1 MPRTSNREPEGNPVS
16 PILAEAG
23 VTGGD
28 GGEPGGI
35 SSIHPGIVWRFL
47 CGDRSAIVRIA
58 GSRQAIWLGL
68 ACVLLAGFFREY
80 DQESLL
86 HEPWYLVIP
95 LFASLG
101 LSLLLMLAIKS
112 LPECRSHSLP
122 PGVEYRRML
131 ACLWLTAP
139 LAVIYAVPVERFLTP
154 YQAMQF
160 NLSFLGIVSAWRVL
174 LFSRVAAVLYGT
186 SLKRVLFP
194 ILFLAD
200 TVMILAIVVYPLPL
214 IEIMGGLQLTASEN
228 LINAVRFMLIQV
240 GVLAWPILFIGTC
253 LQACGKKANT
263 VPISEILS
271 VPVARS
277 TWVMCGAG
285 LLVMLT
291 ACLVTQPEQQR
302 RYRVEYLLSSRD
314 YAGARELLI
323 RIPRTDFPPQW
334 EPGAGQLADQYL
346 LPELK
351 VMLESE
357 ELPDWVANAYG
368 QRLARMKGRGFRVRF
383 FWMNLREEDLPVL
396 ADFLVRF
403 PAWSEQLLQE
413 NEYVEADG
421 TKNRNTLL
429 EMIAAIQGGTEP
441 TSAGEMGDTAPDPA
455 ADHPEP
461 DHPARD
467 TANPPASDT

>member
-1 MPRTSNREPEGNPVS
+1 ME
-16 PILAEAG
+16 
-23 VTGGD
+23 
-28 GGEPGGI
+28 I
-35 SSIHPGIVWRFL
+35 SSIRFGTVWRFL
-47 CGDRSAIVRIA
+47 CGNRSAIVWIA
-58 GSRQAIWLGL
+58 GSRQAVWLGL
-68 ACVLLAGFFREY
+68 AFVLLAGLFREY

-86 HEPWYLVIP
+86 HEPWYLFIP

-122 PGVEYRRML
+122 PGVEYRRLL

-139 LAVIYAVPVERFLTP
+139 LAVIYAVPVERFLTA
-154 YQAMQF
+154 YQSMKF
-160 NLSFLGIVSAWRVL
+160 NLSFLGIVSVWRVL

-214 IEIMGGLQLTASEN
+214 IEIMGGLQLTESEN
-228 LINAVRFMLIQV
+228 LINVVRFMLIQV
-240 GVLAWPILFIGTC
+240 GVLSWPILLLGTC
-253 LQACGKKANT
+253 LQAYGNKAIT
-263 VPISEILS
+263 VPISEVRS

-277 TWVMCGAG
+277 AWVMCGTG
-285 LLVMLT
+285 LLIMLS

-314 YAGARELLI
+314 YAGVRELLI

-334 EPGAGQLADQYL
+334 EPGAGQFSDQHL
-346 LPELK
+346 IPELK

-357 ELPDWVANAYG
+357 ELPDWVANVYG
-368 QRLARMKGRGFRVRF
+368 QRLTRMKGRGFRVRF
-383 FWMNLREEDLPVL
+383 FWMYMREEDLPVL

-403 PAWSEQLLQE
+403 PAWAEQLLQG
-413 NEYVEADG
+413 NEYIEAG
-421 TKNRNTLL
+421 GEKIRKRLR
-429 EMIAAIQGGTEP
+429 EMIAAIRGETEP
-441 TSAGEMGDTAPDPA
+441 TSAGEMGDTAPDPTH
-455 ADHPEP
+455 DHPEP

-467 TANPPASDT
+467 SVNSPASDT